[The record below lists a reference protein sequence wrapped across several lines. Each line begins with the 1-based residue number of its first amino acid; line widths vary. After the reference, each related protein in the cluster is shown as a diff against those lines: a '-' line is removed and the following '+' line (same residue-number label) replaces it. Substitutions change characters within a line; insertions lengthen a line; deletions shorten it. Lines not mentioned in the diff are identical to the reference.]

1 MKTFIQERYDNALL
15 LAIAYIG
22 FCLMIAAYSP
32 YIMGMEYT
40 YDAVAAE
47 VRGLSFFSMIFILAV
62 AVFKVGDVCSSL
74 FGFSVNTVFFLSVMV
89 SSMFLVINYD
99 AVIYDVFIMAS
110 MLIVLLI
117 GTSVFFREKYIK
129 IAFIVYT
136 IVSLI
141 VGIQTIIAYGV
152 SFEISDVYLVSHKN
166 SICVN
171 WAVCAVGMMFFCVSG
186 KKGFF
191 SLIYLLLSI
200 IFLMLI
206 LMVRGRAA
214 FVAAF
219 LCIVYILI
227 KIFTK
232 FSPSKII
239 FFIFIGM
246 LIIPALI
253 LLVNYFGIGSFIF
266 ASFMQG
272 RVGTDLDTI
281 SSGRM
286 ITMYDNIQY
295 IMNNPLFGSAY
306 SVGNLETGH
315 MYILRVLVMFGLVG
329 GLPFLIPYFYIM
341 KYILNGMMSSHAN
354 AKLYIWELGYYL
366 AAILYIVSLF
376 EPAFPLAPKTVT
388 SVVYFMLG
396 ISIRGT
402 LMHQSK
408 KNMYGSNVSI
418 G

>member
-15 LAIAYIG
+15 LAIAYTG

-129 IAFIVYT
+129 IAFIVYA
-136 IVSLI
+136 IASLI

-214 FVAAF
+214 FVAAA
-219 LCIVYILI
+219 LCIIYILM
-227 KIFTK
+227 KIFTNY
-232 FSPSKII
+232 SPRKII
-239 FFIFIGM
+239 ACIFIGM
-246 LIIPALI
+246 LILPGFI
-253 LLVNYFGIGSFIF
+253 LLMDYLGLGAFIS
-266 ASFMQG
+266 ASFLQG
-272 RVGTDLDTI
+272 REGADLDVI
-281 SSGRM
+281 SSGRIIM
-286 ITMYDNIQY
+286 MYDNIQY
-295 IMNNPLFGSAY
+295 IIRNPLFGSAY
-306 SVGNLETGH
+306 SVGDLEAAH
-315 MYILRVLVMFGLVG
+315 VYVLRVLVIFGLVG
-329 GLPFLIPYFYIM
+329 GLPFLIPYFYITF
-341 KYILNGMMSSHAN
+341 H
-354 AKLYIWELGYYL
+354 
-366 AAILYIVSLF
+366 
-376 EPAFPLAPKTVT
+376 
-388 SVVYFMLG
+388 
-396 ISIRGT
+396 
-402 LMHQSK
+402 
-408 KNMYGSNVSI
+408 
-418 G
+418 